1 MGLTDAQFGQIIN
14 ALGPAEVKVATG
26 KLLISDM
33 LAKKNIVLHSGSAPF
48 EEAHLASAGITA
60 TPMYSGAESIPMVTT
75 DGLVKTQV
83 SPHMI
88 AANVAFTEKE
98 LLSVQKTGDVF
109 VGSAQ
114 NLIKMKVD
122 AAIDGLTDDLINW
135 FLVAANNDTAR
146 HPYLASNATTLADI
160 ITLNGI
166 YAAGTLT
173 GNTHGLLDFAAP
185 SAQSQ
190 TVMNLA
196 KGVAR
201 HHYNQYR
208 AATDWDTDGMAT
220 IRKVVADCSTFNK
233 GMKARGSFPDL
244 GICDP
249 ETFSK
254 ILDAAKANVRTASAN
269 DNGEVKAPGLLV
281 TELNDIRVHS
291 TTMMNGTTLN
301 SAGASGTGT
310 MYILNT
316 NYLKWITTLDPEAV
330 PGKDGAMETRLK
342 MFHVGKPKSTD
353 ITGTRGIIVPITL
366 YGNFHLSELPAH
378 GIANNLAA

>member
-33 LAKKNIVLHSGSAPF
+33 LSKGNITLHSGSAPF
-48 EEAHLASAGITA
+48 EEAHLPSAGITA
-60 TPMYSGAESIPMVTT
+60 TPIYSGGESIPMTST
-75 DGLVKTQV
+75 DGLKKTKV

-122 AAIDGLTDDLINW
+122 AAVDGLTDDLINW
-135 FLVAANNDTAR
+135 FLVAANVSAQ
-146 HPYLASNATTLADI
+146 HPFLASNATTLADV

-166 YAAGTLT
+166 YAGGGLT
-173 GNTHGLLDFAAP
+173 GNIRGLLDFAAP
-185 SAQSQ
+185 SAQNEV
-190 TVMNLA
+190 VMDLA
-196 KGVAR
+196 KAVSS

-220 IRKVVADCSTFNK
+220 IRKVIADCSTFNK
-233 GMKARGSFPDL
+233 GKFRGEFPDV

-249 ETFSK
+249 ETFSN
-254 ILDAAKANVRTASAN
+254 ILEAAKANVRTASAN

-291 TTMMNGTTLN
+291 TTMMNGTVLN
-301 SAGASGTGT
+301 SAGANGTGT
-310 MYILNT
+310 MYILNSR
-316 NYLKWITTLDPEAV
+316 YLKWITTLDPEAV
-330 PGKDGAMETRLK
+330 PGKDGSMETKLK
-342 MFHVGKPKSTD
+342 MFHVGKPQNTS
-353 ITGTRGIIVPITL
+353 ITGTRGVIVPITM